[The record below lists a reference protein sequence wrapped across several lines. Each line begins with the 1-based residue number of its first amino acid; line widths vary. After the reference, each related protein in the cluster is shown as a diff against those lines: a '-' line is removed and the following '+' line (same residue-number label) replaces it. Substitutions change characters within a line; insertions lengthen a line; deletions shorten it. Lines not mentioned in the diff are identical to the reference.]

1 MNRRISERASD
12 WLDGVLNAALTVLV
26 IAAVAIAIENP
37 EKLGFEPRPER
48 PSISSVRA
56 AIEHGQRC
64 LAVYEQYEY
73 FNACHGAGSESGG
86 SLVSCP
92 EDVPPETVVPA
103 TLASAQVF
111 AATQLSQMES
121 LACPP
126 PEEMALQLNS
136 ARKAVDRINA
146 RRNGEY
152 SPLDDI
158 WTRSRADEREGVGPD
173 E

>member
-1 MNRRISERASD
+1 MKSSATET
-12 WLDGVLNAALTVLV
+12 LDRLLNTALTVLI
-26 IAAVAIAIENP
+26 IAAIAVAIEHP

-48 PSISSVRA
+48 PSVRTVMA
-56 AIEHGQRC
+56 AIEHGRKC
-64 LAVYEQYEY
+64 LSVYEQYEY
-73 FNACHGAGSESGG
+73 FNSCHEAGSESGG

-111 AATQLSQMES
+111 ADTQLSQMEL

-126 PEEMALQLNS
+126 PEEMARQLNS
-136 ARKAVDRINA
+136 AREAVDRINA

-158 WTRSRADEREGVGPD
+158 WTRSRADEREGAGPD
-173 E
+173 K

>member
-1 MNRRISERASD
+1 MKSSATET
-12 WLDGVLNAALTVLV
+12 LDRLLNTALTVLI
-26 IAAVAIAIENP
+26 IAAIAVAIEHP

-48 PSISSVRA
+48 PSVRTVMA
-56 AIEHGQRC
+56 AIEHGRKC
-64 LAVYEQYEY
+64 LSVYEQYEY
-73 FNACHGAGSESGG
+73 FNACREAGSESGG

-111 AATQLSQMES
+111 AATQLSQMEL

-136 ARKAVDRINA
+136 AREAVDRINA

-158 WTRSRADEREGVGPD
+158 WARSRADEREGAGPD
-173 E
+173 K